1 MDELEMG
8 IYTGDRKLSAE
19 LDARSNR
26 TSLLSSA

>member
-8 IYTGDRKLSAE
+8 IYTGDRKLCAE
-19 LDARSNR
+19 LGARSNR